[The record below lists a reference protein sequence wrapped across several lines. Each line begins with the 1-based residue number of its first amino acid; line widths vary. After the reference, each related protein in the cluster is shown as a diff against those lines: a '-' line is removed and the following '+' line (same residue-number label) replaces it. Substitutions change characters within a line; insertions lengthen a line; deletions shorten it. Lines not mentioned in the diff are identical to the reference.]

1 MGAKLPERLCGQ
13 GFGQREL
20 AIIRE
25 LIARSGGAHR
35 TEIAERVCEELEWID
50 GSGKRKAMGARV
62 ALLRLARGGWIE
74 LPAPRRRNGNG
85 SWQWQRR
92 VEIAIE
98 PRPIEA
104 DGVEELEGIELAVVA
119 GKEASHLWNALIAR
133 HHYLGYTPLAGAQL
147 RYLIGCSRGLVGC
160 LGFGAA
166 AWKVAARD
174 QWIGWAKE
182 AREQNLCRVLN
193 NARFLILPWVRV
205 KNLASRVLSMA
216 ARRIDQDF
224 ETLYGL
230 RPVLLETFV
239 DRDRHR
245 ATCYRAAN
253 WQWIGTTQG
262 RGKLDRHHERRL
274 PIKDV
279 YLYPLT
285 HRFREELGAGA
296 AR

>member
-13 GFGQREL
+13 GFGHREL
-20 AIIRE
+20 AIIGE

-35 TEIAERVCEELEWID
+35 TEIAERVCEALHWID
-50 GSGKRKAMGARV
+50 GRGKRKAMGARV

-85 SWQWQRR
+85 SWQRQRR
-92 VEIAIE
+92 GEIAID
-98 PRPIEA
+98 PRPIETN
-104 DGVEELEGIELAVVA
+104 GVEDLGGIDLALVA
-119 GKEASHLWNALIAR
+119 GKEASHLWNTLIAR

-166 AWKVAARD
+166 AWRVAARD
-174 QWIGWAKE
+174 RWIGWARE

-216 ARRIDQDF
+216 ARRIGEDF
-224 ETLYGL
+224 EALYGL

-239 DRDRHR
+239 ERDRHR
-245 ATCYRAAN
+245 GTCYRAAN
-253 WQWIGTTQG
+253 WQWIGMTQG
-262 RGKLDRHHERRL
+262 RGKLDRFHERRL
-274 PIKDV
+274 AVKDV

-285 HRFREELGAGA
+285 SRFRCELGVVA
-296 AR
+296 